1 MVITEMAK
9 RIKNEESIYYQCYKN
24 NIKMFCPGI
33 TDGSVGDVLFFQSY
47 KFEHL
52 QMDIMA
58 DHFELND
65 FVRNAS
71 KAYALVIGGGF
82 VKHWVLQAG
91 QNRNGYDSV
100 VLINDGLQYDHSDS
114 GKGIE
119 HEIKR
124 GYLKD
129 NNKHIK
135 VFAEAT
141 LVLPIIVQQVLN
153 K

>member
-9 RIKNEESIYYQCYKN
+9 KIKNEESIYYQCYKN

-33 TDGSVGDVLFFQSY
+33 TDGSVGDVLFFQTY

-65 FVRNAS
+65 LVRNAS

-91 QNRNGYDSV
+91 
-100 VLINDGLQYDHSDS
+100 
-114 GKGIE
+114 
-119 HEIKR
+119 
-124 GYLKD
+124 
-129 NNKHIK
+129 
-135 VFAEAT
+135 
-141 LVLPIIVQQVLN
+141 
-153 K
+153 